1 MDTINSI
8 NSVAATSLLLS
19 IKHTTDDGE
28 LYASHGHA
36 RGGVGVL
43 LATGTSRG
51 SISRLP
57 QAGALA
63 KKQSQRMRG
72 LQKLEAS
79 SDPNALSLC
88 LEQAGQS
95 RWDVMGLHQSAVTRS
110 CRPTPVACLPSH
122 SPAGPHAW
130 QQGSLCHNHTFLLA
144 HRSARTYDVPPASK
158 WAAMPFYERDPRI
171 IRRHMDVMA
180 WVDQADAQGKMI
192 DAEILR
198 AHHSK
203 LAVEQRETF
212 RRQRA
217 EQAARYSR
225 SGVLPSRTY
234 ACGPMTAPGPQDG
247 LSASRGSGTDDST
260 IPGSSRPA
268 TSNWGGTAGAPGGC
282 KEGRPATFPGTGL
295 RVGGHE
301 SGLTGM
307 DGVAGGGSGLS
318 YPDGKEDD
326 ATASKHLI
334 PQPHQHSVP
343 GAGNGGGTTG
353 GASAS
358 PAWAEVYGALGSG
371 AGRASAWGSIP
382 SVSSGGGDPGGGWVC
397 GQGSR
402 GPIYAEEQDAVVS
415 QAEAVRLAAA
425 EVAGAKERAVIA
437 LEMQALDDFDMG
449 MESAGRAKLVSN
461 PGASI
466 SGIPSPSFSSISITM
481 DPISPPAQH
490 HTSTHQPPV
499 TSRQLHQSWQ
509 PQSPTPSHPQLQQ
522 QQQQLQ
528 QQQRNPD
535 NHGLPEDVNAGH
547 AARERQWHVERLTM
561 QRQLDAL
568 MSGAGRG
575 EGERTGRPPLS
586 RSKSDRH
593 CIAGRANA
601 SLHAFGPPPES
612 PGDAGDSS
620 PPRSRHGPTPRTSA
634 ELSDTAEAAGD
645 ADALASLT
653 QEHEQL
659 QAEVET
665 LRQVMRENVLVPRG
679 HMARVMRQS
688 LAGSLSNNGGSCT
701 EGAPAAAAAAAA
713 AAGFAGAAAEAA
725 VAVAAAAA
733 AEVTPTA
740 DSVGAAAATDVST
753 TAVPAV
759 SAAAG
764 AAAGMSAVCEPAAAT
779 PQLVCPPLLA
789 VSGSSPSAISVQ
801 VVPSPSPSIAI
812 PSRGPPPVTA
822 PASPPG
828 SGDSVK
834 HLISSLIRSGSAMAE
849 LAGANASADPAGAL
863 RRGGSLAGTSPTCVL
878 AGGRGG
884 GGHSFTR
891 SVSVG
896 APKAAPLAGTSH
908 LQHSTSLQA
917 LSPTGGSHISANMV
931 AALGSRLHVALAFP
945 GEPQPDAVRPQEERR
960 QSYAGTHL
968 QQHHHHQHRKATSSS
983 GASQEQRQTQQTQQQ
998 RHEQREG
1005 AAGGTAHAGS
1015 AGGVEPEFGKAS
1027 WQTCH
1032 TAPASHDCS
1041 APDSSWNSLSAASAA
1056 DSVEQ
1061 HPALGTVRAMVQ
1073 VSQLIAER
1081 AALERELAMFKQ
1093 QCVAVGKADYAVLRS
1108 VHSQN
1113 AFLER
1118 EVASLRSELDTSAR
1132 RAEAQEEE
1140 LRVIC
1145 DESVIIP
1152 RTEYDELQAGLI
1164 QAQALS
1170 SRAEVTARYCQQV
1183 PREELR
1189 QLRQAQ
1195 ALCETLRAELACAVS
1210 GHGAGQQHSGEEERW
1225 RAAELKGLKVPEK
1238 HIPAHMPPSTPTEVP
1253 ILVCTTPHSA
1263 RPWPA
1268 FTHSPRSQKT
1278 PTHMP
1283 PSTLTDIAIL
1293 VCTTPHSA
1301 RPWPAC
1307 RGESSRLQAELLAS
1321 ETARA
1326 LSNSLCAGG
1335 PEGVPPTSLP
1345 AMASTLR
1352 VQAAGQLRGRLEGW
1366 EERERRGGR
1375 CGGGGAESGGCA
1387 CKSLRGSDGRRGGVL
1402 VWGGGGGCACESL
1415 GGSEEDEG
1423 GFGVSGVWV
1432 ADTGGYGAA
1441 VGVVDALALQ
1451 LGTALDAGLQ
1461 QQAALLQADIER
1473 SATAHAVTELRLE
1486 LGALTADLVE
1496 TKVLL
1501 ASSRELE
1508 VMVRR
1513 DALHSKK
1520 RLLGLLTDDNYPAAV
1535 NNPLARASPA
1545 ADSAPAT
1552 EPHTT
1557 SAAGGGAF

>member
-382 SVSSGGGDPGGGWVC
+382 SVSSGGGGPRGRLGLRSGLSRAVSAHYSSAIHSLSP
-397 GQGSR
+397 SR
-402 GPIYAEEQDAVVS
+402 GGTAVLSLPKPTFSRVTARIYAEEQDAVVS

-620 PPRSRHGPTPRTSA
+620 PPRSRHGPTPRTSV

-665 LRQVMRENVLVPRG
+665 LRQVMRENVLVPRE
-679 HMARVMRQS
+679 HMARAMRQS
-688 LAGSLSNNGGSCT
+688 LAGSLSSCT
-701 EGAPAAAAAAAA
+701 VRPRRCAMLQQLLGLQFQRI
-713 AAGFAGAAAEAA
+713 GQRRAGA
-725 VAVAAAAA
+725 
-733 AEVTPTA
+733 
-740 DSVGAAAATDVST
+740 VGPLQKDAR
-753 TAVPAV
+753 
-759 SAAAG
+759 
-764 AAAGMSAVCEPAAAT
+764 AAT
-779 PQLVCPPLLA
+779 PQL
-789 VSGSSPSAISVQ
+789 SSRFPKQFTDGETIESVQ
-801 VVPSPSPSIAI
+801 IEDTTGKLQSATWTISDTRMQVHLPAALKATDGQLKLHIRWSYTVPGEFGGRTDFNHSKNGDIFEMAQWYPRMAVYDDLRGWDTAPYLNSEFYLEYGDFDYAVTVPSEMI
-812 PSRGPPPVTA
+812 VT
-822 PASPPG
+822 G
-828 SGDSVK
+828 SG
-834 HLISSLIRSGSAMAE
+834 E
-849 LAGANASADPAGAL
+849 LVNPADVL
-863 RRGGSLAGTSPTCVL
+863 TS
-878 AGGRGG
+878 
-884 GGHSFTR
+884 
-891 SVSVG
+891 
-896 APKAAPLAGTSH
+896 
-908 LQHSTSLQA
+908 
-917 LSPTGGSHISANMV
+917 
-931 AALGSRLHVALAFP
+931 
-945 GEPQPDAVRPQEERR
+945 
-960 QSYAGTHL
+960 
-968 QQHHHHQHRKATSSS
+968 
-983 GASQEQRQTQQTQQQ
+983 TQQQ
-998 RHEQREG
+998 RLEKARHSDTTVMIRTPKEVTEPSSRPKQGGTLTWHFSMKNSRDVAFG
-1005 AAGGTAHAGS
+1005 ASKAYVWDAARMNLPAGKTGLAMSLYPVESAGNGAGFASSSHPGGRVTAGGWSPVVMPLGPS
-1015 AGGVEPEFGKAS
+1015 ANRPLPHV
-1027 WQTCH
+1027 
-1032 TAPASHDCS
+1032 
-1041 APDSSWNSLSAASAA
+1041 
-1056 DSVEQ
+1056 V
-1061 HPALGTVRAMVQ
+1061 
-1073 VSQLIAER
+1073 
-1081 AALERELAMFKQ
+1081 
-1093 QCVAVGKADYAVLRS
+1093 
-1108 VHSQN
+1108 QN

-1225 RAAELKGLKVPEK
+1225 RAAELKGLGQPRRRCS
-1238 HIPAHMPPSTPTEVP
+1238 PS
-1253 ILVCTTPHSA
+1253 S
-1263 RPWPA
+1263 
-1268 FTHSPRSQKT
+1268 
-1278 PTHMP
+1278 
-1283 PSTLTDIAIL
+1283 
-1293 VCTTPHSA
+1293 
-1301 RPWPAC
+1301 
-1307 RGESSRLQAELLAS
+1307 
-1321 ETARA
+1321 
-1326 LSNSLCAGG
+1326 
-1335 PEGVPPTSLP
+1335 
-1345 AMASTLR
+1345 
-1352 VQAAGQLRGRLEGW
+1352 
-1366 EERERRGGR
+1366 
-1375 CGGGGAESGGCA
+1375 
-1387 CKSLRGSDGRRGGVL
+1387 
-1402 VWGGGGGCACESL
+1402 
-1415 GGSEEDEG
+1415 
-1423 GFGVSGVWV
+1423 
-1432 ADTGGYGAA
+1432 
-1441 VGVVDALALQ
+1441 
-1451 LGTALDAGLQ
+1451 
-1461 QQAALLQADIER
+1461 
-1473 SATAHAVTELRLE
+1473 
-1486 LGALTADLVE
+1486 
-1496 TKVLL
+1496 
-1501 ASSRELE
+1501 
-1508 VMVRR
+1508 
-1513 DALHSKK
+1513 
-1520 RLLGLLTDDNYPAAV
+1520 
-1535 NNPLARASPA
+1535 
-1545 ADSAPAT
+1545 
-1552 EPHTT
+1552 
-1557 SAAGGGAF
+1557 